1 MVGIFSCCLIVC
13 SPHYVT
19 MTKKVSVVFLFLFFA
34 LCEAGFTQNMVDFK
48 GKVINKKTGEPVA
61 YAEVN
66 LKQIG
71 HWTTT
76 NNKGV
81 FIFKDIKALSYIIV
95 IKCLGYETYS
105 SRVDL
110 SKGSAGTRIIKL
122 IPTSLDMP
130 EVSVLAKKS
139 NNIASTNSIGNA
151 AIEYIQPTSLGDIM
165 QLLPENV
172 AENPDLSK
180 PQHVSIREIGTDVN
194 SAMGTAI
201 IIDGAPVSNDANLQ
215 TLSTSTTLNADFS
228 SAAGTGVDLR
238 QISTG
243 NIESVKVIEGIP
255 SVVYGNLTSGAIV
268 VRTKAGYSPLRIQL
282 KANPYIK
289 QLSINKGIKL
299 RGKGGDFLNLNLDY
313 IQSYSDVRSK
323 YKGFNRITGSVA
335 YSNMFFKKD
344 HPLSF
349 NAKINYFGTIDNV
362 KTDPD
367 AMVANEE
374 YWSKNNGLRL
384 DIHGKWLP
392 HFKILTNLRYT
403 LSLSYTHQVSFEKK
417 YRNTNEVEAI
427 STALTEGENDGIF
440 LPTEELTELTI
451 YGKPVNIFSQI
462 TGEKFWSGKSGLINK
477 LLFGWEYRMSKNYGD
492 GQVYDIINPPFISS
506 HTTRPRS
513 FKDIPALRNN
523 SIYLEDK
530 ITIPVKTTKLMI
542 QSGARLNNFQA
553 SGLFKS
559 KLGFYFEPRL
569 NCKYS
574 ILNKKNNKLF
584 NSLSV
589 HFGIGRT
596 YKSPSLIYLYPDKA
610 YFDLLVLDYYTG
622 NPATERAVF
631 YSLIYNTE
639 NPALKPSMDLKKE
652 VGIDFTIKKIV
663 GNITYF
669 HENLTNGYSFEPHY
683 VFIDTYKYLTDG
695 IPPGERPDL
704 SKLTKEYFSY
714 IIGYSYPV
722 NNKET
727 EKRGVEFRINF
738 GKIKSLYTSFS
749 FNGAWLKT
757 TRIFNTVN
765 YEYLPSSS
773 SSKQY
778 PNIGIYPKGES
789 KVSERL
795 NTSLRMITQIPK
807 LRMIFSFN
815 FQVIWFNKYYY
826 PFYDKAPLYLFDKE
840 GKITP
845 FTEEMRTDP
854 NYIRYVVK
862 RTDSYYLEEVM
873 PPLFLAN
880 FRFSKEIT
888 NKMKLSVYV
897 NNFMNYRPMYQYK
910 RSYSYL
916 RRNPSIYFGAEI
928 RITL

>member
-1 MVGIFSCCLIVC
+1 
-13 SPHYVT
+13 
-19 MTKKVSVVFLFLFFA
+19 MTKKVSVVFLLLFFS
-34 LCEAGFTQNMVDFK
+34 LCGIGFAQNTVAFR
-48 GKVINKKTGEPVA
+48 GKVIDKKTGKPVA

-76 NNKGV
+76 NDKGI
-81 FIFKDIKALSYIIV
+81 FIFRNIEPIAYHLV
-95 IKCLGYETYS
+95 IRCLGYETYS
-105 SRVDL
+105 SSIDL
-110 SKGSAGTRIIKL
+110 SKKHQGTKVIKL

-139 NNIASTNSIGNA
+139 NNIASTSSIGNA

-165 QLLPENV
+165 QLLPENI

-180 PQHVSIREIGTDVN
+180 PQHVSIREIGTDAN

-215 TLSTSTTLNADFS
+215 TLSTSTTQNAAFNTS
-228 SAAGTGVDLR
+228 AGTGVDLR

-243 NIESVKVIEGIP
+243 NIESVKVIKGIP
-255 SVVYGNLTSGAIV
+255 SVVYGDLTSGAV
-268 VRTKAGYSPLRIQL
+268 VVKTKAGYSPLRIQL

-289 QLSINKGIKL
+289 QLSVNKGI
-299 RGKGGDFLNLNLDY
+299 RISNKGGDFLNFSLDY
-313 IQSYSDVRSK
+313 IRSFSDVRSK
-323 YKGFNRITGSVA
+323 YKGYNRVTGSIA
-335 YSNMFFKKD
+335 YSSMFFKKSS
-344 HPLSF
+344 PLSF
-349 NAKINYFGTIDNV
+349 NTRIDYFGTIDNV

-374 YWSKNNGLRL
+374 YRAKNNGLRWE
-384 DIHGKWLP
+384 IHGKWHP
-392 HFKILTNLRYT
+392 HYKVLTNLHYT
-403 LSLSYTHQVSFEKK
+403 FSLSYTHQINFEKK
-417 YRNTNEVEAI
+417 YRNTNEVKAI

-451 YGKPVNIFSQI
+451 DGKPVNIFFQI
-462 TGEKFWSGKSGLINK
+462 TGDKFWSNKKGFINK
-477 LLFGWEYRMSKNYGD
+477 LLFGWEYRMSRNYGN
-492 GQVYDIINPPFISS
+492 GQVYDITNPPFISS
-506 HTTRPRS
+506 HTTRPRA
-513 FKDIPALRNN
+513 FKNIPPLRNN
-523 SIYLEDK
+523 SFYLEDK
-530 ITIPVKTTKLMI
+530 IIIPIKTTKLTI
-542 QSGARLNNFQA
+542 QAGARLNNFQA

-559 KLGFYFEPRL
+559 NLGFYLEPRL
-569 NCKYS
+569 NCRYS
-574 ILNKKNNKLF
+574 ILNKKNNKLLTG
-584 NSLSV
+584 LSV

-596 YKSPSLIYLYPDKA
+596 YKSPSLLYLYPYKA

-631 YSLIYNTE
+631 YSMIYNTE
-639 NPALKPSMDLKKE
+639 NPNLKPSMNFKKE
-652 VGIDFTIKKIV
+652 AGIDFAIRKIT

-669 HENLTNGYSFEPHY
+669 HENLTNGYSLEQHY
-683 VFIDTYKYLTDG
+683 VFINTYKYLTDG

-714 IIGYSYPV
+714 ILGYSYPV

-727 EKRGVEFRINF
+727 KKRGVEFWVNF

-749 FNGAWLKT
+749 LSGAWLKT

-765 YEYLPSSS
+765 YEYLPGSS

-778 PNIGIYPKGES
+778 PNIGIYPAGES

-795 NTSLRMITQIPK
+795 NTSLRMVTQIPN

-815 FQVIWFNKYYY
+815 LQVIWFNKYYY
-826 PFYDKAPLYLFDKE
+826 PFYDRAPLYLIDKE

-854 NYIRYVVK
+854 DYIRYVVK
-862 RTDSYYLEEVM
+862 RADSYYLEEVM

-897 NNFMNYRPMYQYK
+897 NNFLNYRPMYQYK

-916 RRNPSIYFGAEI
+916 RRNPSIYFGAEL